1 MKKEVDLS
9 RRTFVKIASVL
20 GLAAGGCPLSSLM
33 LPESAMAA
41 DMVPLRLYNPHLQ
54 KGFNVELFVGQQW
67 NENALLVC
75 HWLMKDWRRNIAVP
89 CDRKLYAALYVIQ
102 RKFNIAE
109 PINIFSGYRSAETN
123 AMLRQQSIARSGGRA
138 TAESPAVN
146 SQHIL
151 AKAVDFMLPGVP
163 PLTVSKYVQTLGLG
177 GTGNYSTFTHMDTRG
192 VATHWGRGLT

>member
-1 MKKEVDLS
+1 MKKDLDLS
-9 RRTFVKIASVL
+9 RRTFMKIASVL
-20 GLAAGGCPLSSLM
+20 GVGAAGCPLSALM
-33 LPESAMAA
+33 LPESALAA
-41 DMVPLRLYNPHLQ
+41 DMVPLRLYSPHLQ
-54 KGFNVELFVGQQW
+54 KGYNVELFVGQQW

-75 HWLMKDWRRNIAVP
+75 HYLMKDWRKNILVP

-102 RKFNIAE
+102 RKFGIPD

-123 AMLRQQSIARSGGRA
+123 AMLRQQSIARNGGRA

-146 SQHIL
+146 SQHIQ

-192 VATHWGRGLT
+192 EPARWGRGL